1 MQNEKQFNERDIKS
15 INPDELRLV
24 LSEQYKG
31 QGKFDLNE
39 MADATECYEL
49 LLANI
54 QNNLIDL
61 KGPEKW
67 FE

>member
-1 MQNEKQFNERDIKS
+1 
-15 INPDELRLV
+15 
-24 LSEQYKG
+24 
-31 QGKFDLNE
+31 
-39 MADATECYEL
+39 MADATECFEL

-67 FE
+67 FESNLLHYIVGLNLEIQGKCACGEVLRFP

>member
-1 MQNEKQFNERDIKS
+1 
-15 INPDELRLV
+15 
-24 LSEQYKG
+24 
-31 QGKFDLNE
+31 
-39 MADATECYEL
+39 MADATECFEL

-67 FE
+67 FESNLLHYIVGLNLEIQGNCVCGEVLRFP